1 MAPDLEA
8 GVFRELCLVLS
19 VLLNIA
25 RPPYRFFHAAMQ
37 HSLGVG
43 ASLALFSNQGP
54 APLVRWW
61 TRRKWREPSATECAN
76 CTPEFRRQRIRSRTR
91 IGSDYIKETGHAIS
105 R

>member
-1 MAPDLEA
+1 VTSIHGTDLFMEPALEA
-8 GVFRELCLVLS
+8 GVLRELCLVLS

-61 TRRKWREPSATECAN
+61 TRRKWREQSGDGVRELHA
-76 CTPEFRRQRIRSRTR
+76 RIPAAAHPLK
-91 IGSDYIKETGHAIS
+91 D
-105 R
+105 

>member
-1 MAPDLEA
+1 MEPALEA
-8 GVFRELCLVLS
+8 GVLRELCLVLS

-25 RPPYRFFHAAMQ
+25 RAAANLFHAAVQ

-61 TRRKWREPSATECAN
+61 TRRKWREPSGDAARELHA
-76 CTPEFRRQRIRSRTR
+76 RIPAAARPRK
-91 IGSDYIKETGHAIS
+91 D
-105 R
+105 